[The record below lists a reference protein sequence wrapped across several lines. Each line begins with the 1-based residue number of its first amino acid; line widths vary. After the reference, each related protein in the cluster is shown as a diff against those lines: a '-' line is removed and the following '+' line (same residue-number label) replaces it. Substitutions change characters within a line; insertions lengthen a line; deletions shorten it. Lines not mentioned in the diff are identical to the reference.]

1 MSSGAAKLIFNNF
14 WYKMAALAIA
24 VVIWSVVQGEE
35 IVEVNRRLT
44 VNLVVPEGYMIRG
57 ETTRT
62 KDVTLRFPR
71 FIHAEIANRPLEA
84 IINIPKNKTG
94 ELRFRVDKEYIRNW
108 DNRVKITVHDAYTIV
123 YLDEATSKTVPVRE
137 VLQGAPAEG
146 YIIEKVTLKPNTITV
161 TGLKTEINKIND
173 VVTEVIDIN
182 GLRENKV
189 VDANIVVNGL
199 SSKTL
204 SDEKVQMTLQVGDSK
219 INQRFEN
226 IPVEVQGND
235 YMGSVK
241 PKTVSIVIQGKP
253 GILNFVKRTDLQ
265 AFVEI
270 RGLAPGKYQKEIQ
283 VKIPPDTVL
292 IETFPD
298 KGNVEIYNQ
307 KKIN

>member
-1 MSSGAAKLIFNNF
+1 MNPGITSMLLNNI
-14 WYKMAALAIA
+14 WYKVAALCIAI
-24 VVIWSVVQGEE
+24 VIWSVVQGEE

-44 VNLVVPEGYMIRG
+44 VNLVVPDGYMIRG
-57 ETTRT
+57 DTTRT
-62 KDVTLRFPR
+62 KDVTMRFPR
-71 FIHAEIANRPLEA
+71 FIHAEVANRPLEA
-84 IINIPKNKTG
+84 VINIPKKPG

-108 DNRVKITVHDAYTIV
+108 DNRVKLTVHDAYIIV
-123 YLDEATSKTVPVRE
+123 YLDEASTKALPVRE

-146 YIIEKVTLKPNTITV
+146 FIIEKVTIKPNTVTV
-161 TGLKTEINKIND
+161 TGLKNELSKIND

-182 GLRENKV
+182 GLRENKT
-189 VDANIVVNGL
+189 VDANVIVNGL
-199 SSKTL
+199 TTKTL
-204 SDEKVQMTLQVGDSK
+204 SDEKVSMTLQVGDSK

-235 YMGSVK
+235 YLAAVR

-253 GILNFVKRTDLQ
+253 GVLNFVKRNDLQ

-270 RGLAPGKYQKEIQ
+270 RGLTPGKYQKEIQ

-298 KGNVEIYNQ
+298 KGNVEVYNQ